1 MPAGSTYKQPNKKY
15 KRRMQRKGTSSLNL
29 DVRVR
34 VASDLAESP
43 KHSTETKTKTT
54 TKQDVLP
61 TRSTSCPPHLP
72 APSEPQSTLHR
83 TQSSVPKKP
92 HPAASPPS
100 PPPPPPENPKP
111 RAAIPTPRAT
121 APKSTPAP
129 PSPPSIDPKPTP
141 PNAKKNVSKST
152 SPPPQPKSTN
162 PKPATTAAATMPPPP
177 SSLSS
182 ARNLPPPSLPLK
194 PRESPWCIS
203 GRSSGK
209 GDLSVQDGAL
219 CIKYIAGQV
228 GSISGTTFHAK
239 PDGFPTTECE
249 ITYRVHFNDEW
260 EWKEGGKM
268 PGIFIGPPGA
278 AGGNWMPD
286 SGSARV
292 CFKQGGAGIAYTY
305 IPLQVCD
312 GKDDR
317 EKLDAIQGADF
328 AAAVQHT
335 EKGTHVWRDG
345 VGSLK
350 RGQWNDVRLRVK
362 LNDPNKKDGVL
373 ELEINGSKRSM
384 PLVWRTS
391 SSVQIEGISFASF
404 FGGSSKSASAPENA
418 VARFKDFS
426 YKTRRV

>member
-1 MPAGSTYKQPNKKY
+1 
-15 KRRMQRKGTSSLNL
+15 
-29 DVRVR
+29 
-34 VASDLAESP
+34 
-43 KHSTETKTKTT
+43 
-54 TKQDVLP
+54 
-61 TRSTSCPPHLP
+61 
-72 APSEPQSTLHR
+72 
-83 TQSSVPKKP
+83 
-92 HPAASPPS
+92 
-100 PPPPPPENPKP
+100 
-111 RAAIPTPRAT
+111 
-121 APKSTPAP
+121 
-129 PSPPSIDPKPTP
+129 
-141 PNAKKNVSKST
+141 
-152 SPPPQPKSTN
+152 
-162 PKPATTAAATMPPPP
+162 MPPPP
-177 SSLSS
+177 SSLSE
-182 ARNLPPPSLPLK
+182 ARNLPPPSIPLK

-209 GDLSVQDGAL
+209 GDLSVQDGSL
-219 CIKYIAGQV
+219 CIKYSAGQV

-239 PDGFPTTECE
+239 PHGFPTTECE

-317 EKLDAIQGADF
+317 TKLDAIQGADF

-335 EKGTHVWRDG
+335 AKGTHVWRDG

-362 LNDPNKKDGVL
+362 LNDPNKKNGLL
-373 ELEINGSKRSM
+373 ELEINGSKRSL

-391 SSVQIEGISFASF
+391 SSVQIEGIAFASF

>member
-1 MPAGSTYKQPNKKY
+1 
-15 KRRMQRKGTSSLNL
+15 
-29 DVRVR
+29 
-34 VASDLAESP
+34 
-43 KHSTETKTKTT
+43 
-54 TKQDVLP
+54 
-61 TRSTSCPPHLP
+61 
-72 APSEPQSTLHR
+72 
-83 TQSSVPKKP
+83 
-92 HPAASPPS
+92 
-100 PPPPPPENPKP
+100 
-111 RAAIPTPRAT
+111 
-121 APKSTPAP
+121 
-129 PSPPSIDPKPTP
+129 
-141 PNAKKNVSKST
+141 
-152 SPPPQPKSTN
+152 
-162 PKPATTAAATMPPPP
+162 MPPPP
-177 SSLSS
+177 SSLSE
-182 ARNLPPPSLPLK
+182 ARNLPPPSIPLK

-209 GDLSVQDGAL
+209 GGLSVQDGAL
-219 CIKYIAGQV
+219 CIKYSVGQV

-317 EKLDAIQGADF
+317 EKLDAVEGPEF

-350 RGQWNDVRLRVK
+350 RGQWNDIRLRVK
-362 LNDPNKKDGVL
+362 LNDPNKKNGLL
-373 ELEINGSKRSM
+373 ELEINGSKRSL
-384 PLVWRTS
+384 PLMWRTS
-391 SSVQIEGISFASF
+391 PSVQIEGISFASF

-418 VARFKDFS
+418 VARFKDFA